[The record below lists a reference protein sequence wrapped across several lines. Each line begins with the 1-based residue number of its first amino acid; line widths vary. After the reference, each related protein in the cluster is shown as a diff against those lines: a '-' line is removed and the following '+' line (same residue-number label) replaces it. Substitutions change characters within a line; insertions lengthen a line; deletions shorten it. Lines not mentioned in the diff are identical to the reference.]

1 MKMRVSRLM
10 LVPALMLAA
19 GCMKGQRV
27 IKVNADGSGTIVDT
41 IKLGEQA
48 KGMLASME
56 QMDKTPAAEKKAK
69 KDGKLKAAAAAMGEG
84 VTFVSL
90 VDSKDGGEQITYAFK
105 DVTKIKVDSTPN
117 PSSNDS
123 SSSSSKEEPLTF
135 RFARQGANPL
145 LTVVF
150 PKAKPSTE
158 KKPEP
163 KPEEMQQ
170 AIGMMKGMMAGL
182 RMTTLVEVNGKLIK
196 TSSPWGATGNQVT
209 LLDID
214 FDQLDEAGLKVL
226 ASSGSEPPSPA
237 ALKGVKGLKV
247 NDGEVTI
254 EFAK

>member
-84 VTFVSL
+84 VT
-90 VDSKDGGEQITYAFK
+90 YAFK

-150 PKAKPSTE
+150 PKAKPGTE